1 MELNASDF
9 LTQAAA
15 TIAGGIV
22 LFFLGLLVSWL
33 SKRTSAYKTWIARYW
48 PLIGAIAIIFFVAYR
63 AFDATRSLAYALLP
77 IIPAVAI
84 LTIAVT
90 ILNTRDEQAHRARH
104 QALEYAQSV
113 KADLLLHKVEH
124 WDSKEVPEN
133 VLDECCDA
141 IWAAPVNYQGSS
153 AALDII
159 EKTLTQMRTENQ
171 SISGFVLARLHDTLP
186 RLQRAHAAQVDR
198 LLKLLAALSVQ

>member
-1 MELNASDF
+1 M
-9 LTQAAA
+9 A
-15 TIAGGIV
+15 T
-22 LFFLGLLVSWL
+22 
-33 SKRTSAYKTWIARYW
+33 
-48 PLIGAIAIIFFVAYR
+48 
-63 AFDATRSLAYALLP
+63 
-77 IIPAVAI
+77 VAI

-113 KADLLLHKVEH
+113 KADLLLHKAEH

-159 EKTLTQMRTENQ
+159 ENEPERREQLWKNTNKMM
-171 SISGFVLARLHDTLP
+171 F
-186 RLQRAHAAQVDR
+186 
-198 LLKLLAALSVQ
+198 